1 MNGSLFRLMHGVLVG
16 GMIDSEYLGIGV
28 SVRYP
33 IKARLGRILPELGGL
48 DRSTEGR

>member
-1 MNGSLFRLMHGVLVG
+1 
-16 GMIDSEYLGIGV
+16 MIGSEYLGIGV

-33 IKARLGRILPELGGL
+33 IKARLGRMLPELRGP